1 MPEDHREPHR
11 RRDATRSSNAV
22 VRLKL
27 IVSMAAAA
35 GLAGCAGSTL
45 ETAGL
50 PTPSQLKLPVVKL
63 PEAPKLSDIE
73 LPKASK
79 PVVGTPTEV
88 YERVGRGAVSCWLG
102 AGGPLKGTHIYDAE
116 AEPAHKGGAAEIVI
130 RERDENAPNPR
141 SVRAYRISIQP
152 GGSETATVEV
162 ENLKLPESLARQMKS
177 NVEAWSA
184 GEEGC
189 AAGGEV
195 AGAAPAAT
203 DPAAGAAQ
211 AAAAPGVKAA
221 EAKPAGTT
229 ARPAKP

>member
-1 MPEDHREPHR
+1 MPEDHCEPFR
-11 RRDATRSSNAV
+11 RRDSTRSSDAAV
-22 VRLKL
+22 R
-27 IVSMAAAA
+27 IVLVVAIVTAA
-35 GLAGCAGSTL
+35 GLAGCAGGTL

-50 PTPSQLKLPVVKL
+50 PTPSQLKL

-102 AGGPLKGTHIYDAE
+102 AGGPLKGTHIFDAA

-130 RERDENAPNPR
+130 RERDDNAPNPR

-152 GGSETATVEV
+152 GGNDTATVEV
-162 ENLKLPESLARQMKS
+162 ENLKLPDALSRQMKS

-195 AGAAPAAT
+195 AGAAPAADT
-203 DPAAGAAQ
+203 T
-211 AAAAPGVKAA
+211 AAAAQPASAPAVKAA
-221 EAKPAGTT
+221 DAKPAGTAT
-229 ARPAKP
+229 RPPKP